1 MHLPFLPILL
11 HSAFLNV
18 IFITPDYNIFIIHH
32 QVGHV
37 HTHTY
42 TQPVHTILC
51 FVYNQ
56 PANAGDIRDPGSIP
70 GWGRSPGGGRGNL
83 LQYSCSGNHM
93 DRGAWG
99 LQFRGS
105 QRVRHN

>member
-1 MHLPFLPILL
+1 MVKNSP
-11 HSAFLNV
+11 AD
-18 IFITPDYNIFIIHH
+18 TGD
-32 QVGHV
+32 VGSV
-37 HTHTY
+37 
-42 TQPVHTILC
+42 
-51 FVYNQ
+51 
-56 PANAGDIRDPGSIP
+56 SES
-70 GWGRSPGGGRGNL
+70 GRSPGVGNGNL